1 MNKIFSLILSLFLFS
16 SLSSFALERDAFIE
30 DLLNSKEVS
39 TPEQHLEYDYS
50 SVEKIPILLQ
60 IVEPITTKNDAIYDG
75 QVIDF
80 IIREDVKYNHKVI
93 VSKGTKATAVVQTHQ
108 SRGMN
113 GLPGIILLDDFKIPN
128 IPEAKLKD
136 VYIHR
141 GQDRSYIVYPIKW
154 ALTLIPF
161 AGYVTNA
168 ILGGHANIKKR
179 SKVKIYYYPNW
190 Q

>member
-1 MNKIFSLILSLFLFS
+1 MNKFVSLIFALFLFS
-16 SLSSFALERDAFIE
+16 CLSSFAFEEDTFIE
-30 DLLNSKEVS
+30 DVLNSKEI
-39 TPEQHLEYDYS
+39 TKPEQHLKYDYS
-50 SVEKIPILLQ
+50 SLEKIPITLQ
-60 IVEPITTKNDAIYDG
+60 IVEPITTKNDAIYEG

-80 IIREDVKYNHKVI
+80 IIREDVKHNHKVI
-93 VSKGTKATAVVQTHQ
+93 VPKGTKATAVVQTYQ

-113 GLPGIILLDDFKIPN
+113 GIPGIILLDDFKIPN

-161 AGYVTNA
+161 AGYLTNA
-168 ILGGHANIKKR
+168 LVGGHANIRKR

-190 Q
+190 